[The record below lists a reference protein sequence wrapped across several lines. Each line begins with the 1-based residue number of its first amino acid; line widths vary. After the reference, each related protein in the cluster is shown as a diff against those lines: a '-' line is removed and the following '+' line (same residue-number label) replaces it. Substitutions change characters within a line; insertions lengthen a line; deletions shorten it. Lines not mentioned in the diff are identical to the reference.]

1 MSNQEVDI
9 TLQDLHQIKRI
20 IEVVCQRG
28 AIQAMEMETVGNI
41 YNKLTKL
48 LDTKQP
54 ETESNKKLPT
64 P

>member
-1 MSNQEVDI
+1 MTNQEVDI

-20 IEVVCQRG
+20 IDVVCQRG

-48 LDTKQP
+48 LDAKP
-54 ETESNKKLPT
+54 EVDNSKKLPT